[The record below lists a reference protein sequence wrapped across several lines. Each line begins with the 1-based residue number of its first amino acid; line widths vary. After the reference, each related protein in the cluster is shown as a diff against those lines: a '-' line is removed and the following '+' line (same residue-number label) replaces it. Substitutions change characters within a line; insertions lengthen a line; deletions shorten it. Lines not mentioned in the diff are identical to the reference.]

1 MRKLFIPLL
10 LCSALEANEK
20 NGFFIEAGF
29 ETGLLE
35 GTQTQEKN
43 YTTTQ
48 TTTKTTTN
56 NYNYLPLNSI
66 LQRAT
71 NLFKDADISKLS
83 FSSLSPVRA
92 SLDLSG
98 HLTIENFLPYNL
110 NNVKLSFTDAQG
122 NVIDLGVIE
131 TLPKQSKIVLS
142 YQQFNETKQVFD
154 NIMEEQKKYYEKEA
168 ERRKNKTTSSVS
180 ETNREPSF
188 TFPTFEVL
196 STPHSDPNTQRVFE
210 ALSKINTN
218 LVMKYSDTNNF
229 ESAKDKTEKFTAK
242 TAEEFTNL
250 MLNMIAV
257 LDSQSWGDAILNAPF
272 EFTDNKQSG
281 ECTNKGDSNDN
292 CVYPQ
297 KNGLVKSNVDKK
309 YVLDK
314 QSIVNNF
321 RGKTDL
327 DVSLL
332 NGAGVDGLGSNTT
345 PTNNDDG
352 KNYGQL
358 AVVASALN
366 PQKLFGTDYK
376 TINLADLRAILHE
389 FSHTKGYTH
398 NGNMTYQRVPVV
410 GSNGQ
415 QEKKDDGALKDSD
428 GLPYNVCSLYGGQ
441 GQPSFPSNYPNSIY
455 HNCADVPA
463 GFLGVTAA
471 VWQQLINQNALPIN
485 FANLNSQTNYNLNA
499 TLNTQDMANS
509 VIGTIQKT
517 LTATSTTT
525 TTSYHHSKSLQRFRS
540 PLLGINVK
548 IGYQNYFNDFIGL
561 AYYGIIKYNYAKA
574 ANQKVQ
580 QLSYGGGID
589 LLLDFITTYSNK
601 NSPTGIQTRRNF
613 SSSFGIFGG
622 LRGLYNSYY
631 ALNKVKGSGNLD
643 AATGLNYRY
652 KHSKYSVGISIP
664 LIQRKAS
671 VISSGSDYTNSF
683 VFNEGASHFKVFF
696 NYGWVF

>member
-10 LCSALEANEK
+10 LFSALEANEK

-35 GTQTQEKN
+35 GTQTQEKRH
-43 YTTTQ
+43 
-48 TTTKTTTN
+48 TTTKNTYAT
-56 NYNYLPLNSI
+56 YNYLPTDTI
-66 LQRAT
+66 LKRAA
-71 NLFKDADISKLS
+71 NLFTDAKSISQLN
-83 FSSLSPVRA
+83 FSSLSPVKV
-92 SLDLSG
+92 LYIG
-98 HLTIENFLPYNL
+98 GKLTIENFLPYNL
-110 NNVKLSFTDAQG
+110 SNVKLSFTDAQG

-131 TLPKQSKIVLS
+131 TIPKHSKIVLPG
-142 YQQFNETKQVFD
+142 EAFD
-154 NIMEEQKKYYEKEA
+154 SLKEA
-168 ERRKNKTTSSVS
+168 FDKIDPYTFFLPKFEATSTSVS
-180 ETNREPSF
+180 
-188 TFPTFEVL
+188 
-196 STPHSDPNTQRVFE
+196 DANTQRVFE
-210 ALSKINTN
+210 TLNKIKTN
-218 LVMKYSDTNNF
+218 LIMKYSNENPNNF
-229 ESAKDKTEKFTAK
+229 NTCPYNNNGNTKNDCWQPFTPQ

-272 EFTDNKQSG
+272 EFTNSSTDCDN
-281 ECTNKGDSNDN
+281 DSSK
-292 CVYPQ
+292 CVNPGT
-297 KNGLVKSNVDKK
+297 NGLVDSKVDQQ
-309 YVLDK
+309 YVLNK
-314 QSIVNNF
+314 QGIVNNF
-321 RGKTDL
+321 RKKIEID
-327 DVSLL
+327 
-332 NGAGVDGLGSNTT
+332 
-345 PTNNDDG
+345 
-352 KNYGQL
+352 
-358 AVVASALN
+358 AVVLKNSGVVGLANGYGNDGEYGTLGVEAYALD
-366 PQKLFGTDYK
+366 PKKLFSNNLK
-376 TINLADLRAILHE
+376 TINLEDLRTILHE

-398 NGNMTYQRVPVV
+398 NGNMTYQRVPT
-410 GSNGQ
+410 GQNENG
-415 QEKKDDGALKDSD
+415 KPKDSD

-441 GQPSFPSNYPNSIY
+441 GQSAFPSNYPNSIY

-485 FANLNSQTNYNLNA
+485 YANLGSQTNYNLNA
-499 TLNTQDMANS
+499 SLNTQDLANS
-509 VIGTIQKT
+509 MLSTIQKT
-517 LTATSTTT
+517 FVTSSVTNHY
-525 TTSYHHSKSLQRFRS
+525 SSSASQNFRS
-540 PLLGINVK
+540 PILGVNAK

-561 AYYGIIKYNYAKA
+561 AYYGIVKYNYSKA
-574 ANQKVQ
+574 LNQKFQ

-631 ALNKVKGSGNLD
+631 VLNKVKGSGNLD
-643 AATGLNYRY
+643 VATGLNYRY

>member
-10 LCSALEANEK
+10 LFSALEANEK

-35 GTQTQEKN
+35 GTQTQEKRH
-43 YTTTQ
+43 
-48 TTTKTTTN
+48 TTTKNTYTT
-56 NYNYLPLNSI
+56 YNYLPTDTI
-66 LQRAT
+66 LKRAA
-71 NLFKDADISKLS
+71 NLFTNAEAISKLK
-83 FSSLSPVRA
+83 FSSLSPVRV
-92 SLDLSG
+92 LYMYNG
-98 HLTIENFLPYNL
+98 QLTIENFLPYNL
-110 NNVKLSFTDAQG
+110 SNVKLSFTDAQG

-131 TLPKQSKIVLS
+131 TIPKHSKIILPGEAFDGLKIDPYTLFLPKI
-142 YQQFNETKQVFD
+142 
-154 NIMEEQKKYYEKEA
+154 EA
-168 ERRKNKTTSSVS
+168 TSTSVS
-180 ETNREPSF
+180 
-188 TFPTFEVL
+188 
-196 STPHSDPNTQRVFE
+196 DANTQRVFE
-210 ALSKINTN
+210 TLNKIKTD
-218 LVMKYSDTNNF
+218 LVVNYRNENKF
-229 ESAKDKTEKFTAK
+229 KDHENHWEAFTPQ

-272 EFTDNKQSG
+272 DF
-281 ECTNKGDSNDN
+281 TNKGGEECDTSKENE
-292 CVYPQ
+292 CVNPGT
-297 KNGLVKSNVDKK
+297 NGRVNSQNAS
-309 YVLDK
+309 YVLNK
-314 QSIVNNF
+314 QDIVNKF
-321 RGKTDL
+321 RNKADL
-327 DVSLL
+327 DVVVLKDS
-332 NGAGVDGLGSNTT
+332 GVVGLGSDIT
-345 PTNNDDG
+345 PSNNDDG
-352 KNYGQL
+352 KHYGQL
-358 AVVASALN
+358 GVVASALD
-366 PQKLFGTDYK
+366 PKKLFGNNLK
-376 TINLADLRAILHE
+376 TINLQDLRTILHE
-389 FSHTKGYTH
+389 FSHTKGYGH
-398 NGNMTYQRVPVV
+398 NGNMTYQRVPT
-410 GSNGQ
+410 GQNENG
-415 QEKKDDGALKDSD
+415 KPKDSD

-441 GQPSFPSNYPNSIY
+441 GQSAFPSNYPNSIY

-485 FANLNSQTNYNLNA
+485 FANLGSQTNYNLNA
-499 TLNTQDMANS
+499 SLNTQDLANS
-509 VIGTIQKT
+509 MLSTIQKT
-517 LTATSTTT
+517 FVTSSVTNHYF
-525 TTSYHHSKSLQRFRS
+525 SSASQSFRS
-540 PLLGINVK
+540 PILGVNAK

-589 LLLDFITTYSNK
+589 LLVDFITTYSNK
-601 NSPTGIQTRRNF
+601 NSPIDIQTRRNF

-643 AATGLNYRY
+643 VATGLNYRY

-671 VISSGSDYTNSF
+671 IVSSNGDYTNSF

>member
-10 LCSALEANEK
+10 LFSALEANQK

-35 GTQTQEKN
+35 GVQTQEKRH
-43 YTTTQ
+43 
-48 TTTKTTTN
+48 TTTKNTYAT
-56 NYNYLPLNSI
+56 YNYLPTDAVLK
-66 LQRAT
+66 RAA
-71 NLFKDADISKLS
+71 NLFTNAEAISKLK
-83 FSSLSPVRA
+83 FSSLSPVRV
-92 SLDLSG
+92 LYMYNG
-98 HLTIENFLPYNL
+98 QLTIENFLPYNL
-110 NNVKLSFTDAQG
+110 SNVKLSFTDAQG

-131 TLPKQSKIVLS
+131 TIPKHSKIVLPG
-142 YQQFNETKQVFD
+142 EAFD
-154 NIMEEQKKYYEKEA
+154 SLKIDPYTLFLPKIEA
-168 ERRKNKTTSSVS
+168 TSTSI
-180 ETNREPSF
+180 
-188 TFPTFEVL
+188 
-196 STPHSDPNTQRVFE
+196 SDANTQRVFE
-210 ALSKINTN
+210 TLNKIKTN
-218 LVMKYSDTNNF
+218 LIVNYRNENKF
-229 ESAKDKTEKFTAK
+229 EGHQNHWEAFTPQ

-272 EFTDNKQSG
+272 EFTNKGGGECDTSKENECVNPGTNGRVNSQNKSYVLNKQ
-281 ECTNKGDSNDN
+281 D
-292 CVYPQ
+292 
-297 KNGLVKSNVDKK
+297 
-309 YVLDK
+309 
-314 QSIVNNF
+314 IVNKF
-321 RGKTDL
+321 RNKADL
-327 DVSLL
+327 DVVVLKDS
-332 NGAGVDGLGSNTT
+332 GVVGLGSDIT
-345 PTNNDDG
+345 PSNNDDG
-352 KNYGQL
+352 KHYGQL
-358 AVVASALN
+358 GVVASALD
-366 PQKLFGTDYK
+366 PKKLFSNNLK
-376 TINLADLRAILHE
+376 TIKLEDLRTILHE

-398 NGNMTYQRVPVV
+398 NGNMTYQRVPT
-410 GSNGQ
+410 GQNENG
-415 QEKKDDGALKDSD
+415 KPKDSD

-441 GQPSFPSNYPNSIY
+441 GQSAFPSNYPNSIY

-485 FANLNSQTNYNLNA
+485 FANLNNQTNYNLNA
-499 TLNTQDMANS
+499 SLNTQDLANS
-509 VIGTIQKT
+509 MLSTIQKT
-517 LTATSTTT
+517 FV
-525 TTSYHHSKSLQRFRS
+525 TTSVTNHYSSSASQSFRS
-540 PLLGINVK
+540 PILGVNAK

-574 ANQKVQ
+574 SSEKVQ

-589 LLLDFITTYSNK
+589 LLVDFITTYSNK
-601 NSPTGIQTRRNF
+601 NNPIDIQTKRNF

-671 VISSGSDYTNSF
+671 IVSSGDGYTNSL

>member
-35 GTQTQEKN
+35 GTQTQEKRH
-43 YTTTQ
+43 
-48 TTTKTTTN
+48 TTTKNTYAT
-56 NYNYLPLNSI
+56 YNYLPTDTI
-66 LQRAT
+66 LKRAA
-71 NLFKDADISKLS
+71 NLFTDAKSISQLN
-83 FSSLSPVRA
+83 FSSLSPVKV
-92 SLDLSG
+92 LYIG
-98 HLTIENFLPYNL
+98 GKLTIENFLPYNL
-110 NNVKLSFTDAQG
+110 SNVKLSFTDAQG

-131 TLPKQSKIVLS
+131 TIPKHSKIVLPGEA
-142 YQQFNETKQVFD
+142 FNSL
-154 NIMEEQKKYYEKEA
+154 KEA
-168 ERRKNKTTSSVS
+168 FDKIDPYTFFIPKFEATSTSVS
-180 ETNREPSF
+180 
-188 TFPTFEVL
+188 
-196 STPHSDPNTQRVFE
+196 DANTQRVFE
-210 ALSKINTN
+210 TLNKIKTN
-218 LVMKYSDTNNF
+218 LIMKYSNENPSNFNTCPYNNNGNT
-229 ESAKDKTEKFTAK
+229 KNDCWQPFTPQ

-272 EFTDNKQSG
+272 EFTNSPTDCDNDPSKCVNPGINGRVDSKVDQQYVLNKQG
-281 ECTNKGDSNDN
+281 
-292 CVYPQ
+292 
-297 KNGLVKSNVDKK
+297 
-309 YVLDK
+309 
-314 QSIVNNF
+314 IVNNF
-321 RGKTDL
+321 RKKIEID
-327 DVSLL
+327 
-332 NGAGVDGLGSNTT
+332 
-345 PTNNDDG
+345 
-352 KNYGQL
+352 
-358 AVVASALN
+358 AVVLKNSGVVGLANGYGNDGEYGTLGVEAYALD
-366 PQKLFGTDYK
+366 PKKLFGNNLK
-376 TINLADLRAILHE
+376 TINLQDLRTILHE
-389 FSHTKGYTH
+389 FSHTKGYGH
-398 NGNMTYQRVPVV
+398 NGNMTYQRVPT
-410 GSNGQ
+410 GQNENG
-415 QEKKDDGALKDSD
+415 KPKDSD

-441 GQPSFPSNYPNSIY
+441 GQSAFPSNYPNSIY

-485 FANLNSQTNYNLNA
+485 FANLGSQTNYNLNA
-499 TLNTQDMANS
+499 SLNTQDLANS
-509 VIGTIQKT
+509 MLSTIQKT
-517 LTATSTTT
+517 FVTSSVTDHYF
-525 TTSYHHSKSLQRFRS
+525 SSASQSFRS
-540 PLLGINVK
+540 PILGVNAK

-589 LLLDFITTYSNK
+589 LLVDFITTYSNK
-601 NSPTGIQTRRNF
+601 NSPIDIQTRRNF

-643 AATGLNYRY
+643 VATGLNYRY

-671 VISSGSDYTNSF
+671 IVSSGGDYTNSF

>member
-10 LCSALEANEK
+10 LYSALEANEK

-35 GTQTQEKN
+35 GTQTQEKRH
-43 YTTTQ
+43 
-48 TTTKTTTN
+48 TTTKNTYAT
-56 NYNYLPLNSI
+56 YNYLPTDAVLK
-66 LQRAT
+66 RAA
-71 NLFKDADISKLS
+71 NLFTNAEAISKLK
-83 FSSLSPVRA
+83 FSSLSPVKV
-92 SLDLSG
+92 LYIG
-98 HLTIENFLPYNL
+98 GKLTIENFLPYNL
-110 NNVKLSFTDAQG
+110 SNVKISFTDAQG
-122 NVIDLGVIE
+122 NIIDLGVIE
-131 TLPKQSKIVLS
+131 TIPKHSKIVLPG
-142 YQQFNETKQVFD
+142 EAFD
-154 NIMEEQKKYYEKEA
+154 SLKEA
-168 ERRKNKTTSSVS
+168 FDKIDPYTFFFPKFEATSTSVS
-180 ETNREPSF
+180 
-188 TFPTFEVL
+188 
-196 STPHSDPNTQRVFE
+196 DANTQRVFE
-210 ALSKINTN
+210 TLNKIKTN
-218 LVMKYSDTNNF
+218 LIMKYSSENPNNF
-229 ESAKDKTEKFTAK
+229 NTCPYNNNGNTKNDCWQPFTPQ

-272 EFTDNKQSG
+272 EFTNSSTDCDNDPSKCVNPGINGRVDSKVDQQYVLNKQG
-281 ECTNKGDSNDN
+281 
-292 CVYPQ
+292 
-297 KNGLVKSNVDKK
+297 
-309 YVLDK
+309 
-314 QSIVNNF
+314 IVNNF
-321 RGKTDL
+321 RKKIEI
-327 DVSLL
+327 DVVVLKNSGVVGLA
-332 NGAGVDGLGSNTT
+332 NGYGNDGEYGTLGVEAYALE
-345 PTNNDDG
+345 PT
-352 KNYGQL
+352 
-358 AVVASALN
+358 
-366 PQKLFGTDYK
+366 KLFGNNLK
-376 TINLADLRAILHE
+376 TINLEDLRTILHE

-398 NGNMTYQRVPVV
+398 NGNMTYQRVPT
-410 GSNGQ
+410 GQSENG
-415 QEKKDDGALKDSD
+415 KPKDSD

-441 GQPSFPSNYPNSIY
+441 GQSAFPSNYPNSIY

-485 FANLNSQTNYNLNA
+485 FANLGSQTNYNLNA
-499 TLNTQDMANS
+499 SLNTQDLANS
-509 VIGTIQKT
+509 MLSTIQKT
-517 LTATSTTT
+517 FVTSSVTNHYF
-525 TTSYHHSKSLQRFRS
+525 SSASQSFRS
-540 PLLGINVK
+540 PILGVNAK

-601 NSPTGIQTRRNF
+601 NSPIDIQTRRNF

-643 AATGLNYRY
+643 VATGLNYRY

-671 VISSGSDYTNSF
+671 IVSSGGDYTNSF

>member
-10 LCSALEANEK
+10 LFSALEANEK

-35 GTQTQEKN
+35 GTQTQEKRH
-43 YTTTQ
+43 
-48 TTTKTTTN
+48 TTTKNTYAT
-56 NYNYLPLNSI
+56 YNYLPTDAVLK
-66 LQRAT
+66 RAA
-71 NLFKDADISKLS
+71 NLFTDAKSISQLN
-83 FSSLSPVRA
+83 FSSLSPVKV
-92 SLDLSG
+92 LYIG
-98 HLTIENFLPYNL
+98 GKLTIENFLPYNL
-110 NNVKLSFTDAQG
+110 SNVKLSFTDAQG

-131 TLPKQSKIVLS
+131 TIPKHSKIVLPG
-142 YQQFNETKQVFD
+142 EAFD
-154 NIMEEQKKYYEKEA
+154 SLKEA
-168 ERRKNKTTSSVS
+168 FDKIDPYTFFFPKFEATSTSVS
-180 ETNREPSF
+180 
-188 TFPTFEVL
+188 
-196 STPHSDPNTQRVFE
+196 DANTQRVFE
-210 ALSKINTN
+210 TLNKIKTN
-218 LVMKYSDTNNF
+218 LIMKYSNENPSNFNTCPYNNNGNT
-229 ESAKDKTEKFTAK
+229 KNDCWQPFTPQ

-272 EFTDNKQSG
+272 DFTNSSTDCDNDPSKCVNPGINGRVDSKVDQQYVLNKQG
-281 ECTNKGDSNDN
+281 
-292 CVYPQ
+292 
-297 KNGLVKSNVDKK
+297 
-309 YVLDK
+309 
-314 QSIVNNF
+314 IVNNF
-321 RGKTDL
+321 RKKIEID
-327 DVSLL
+327 
-332 NGAGVDGLGSNTT
+332 
-345 PTNNDDG
+345 
-352 KNYGQL
+352 
-358 AVVASALN
+358 AVVLKNSGVVGLANGYGNDGEYGTLGVEAYALD
-366 PQKLFGTDYK
+366 PTKLFSNNLK
-376 TINLADLRAILHE
+376 TINLQDLRTILHE
-389 FSHTKGYTH
+389 FSHTKGYGH
-398 NGNMTYQRVPVV
+398 NGNMTYQRVPT
-410 GSNGQ
+410 GQSENG
-415 QEKKDDGALKDSD
+415 KPKDSD

-441 GQPSFPSNYPNSIY
+441 GQSAFPSNYPNSIY

-485 FANLNSQTNYNLNA
+485 YANLGSQTNYNLNA
-499 TLNTQDMANS
+499 SLNTQDLANS
-509 VIGTIQKT
+509 MLNTIQKT
-517 LTATSTTT
+517 FVTSSVTNHY
-525 TTSYHHSKSLQRFRS
+525 SSSASQNFRS
-540 PLLGINVK
+540 PILGVNAK

-574 ANQKVQ
+574 SSEKVQ

-601 NSPTGIQTRRNF
+601 NSPIDIQTRRNF

-643 AATGLNYRY
+643 VATGLNYRY

-671 VISSGSDYTNSF
+671 IVSSDGDYTNSL

>member
-35 GTQTQEKN
+35 GTQTQEKRH
-43 YTTTQ
+43 
-48 TTTKTTTN
+48 TTTKNTYAT
-56 NYNYLPLNSI
+56 YNYLPTDTI
-66 LQRAT
+66 LKRAA
-71 NLFKDADISKLS
+71 NLFTDAKSISQLN
-83 FSSLSPVRA
+83 FSSLSPVKV
-92 SLDLSG
+92 LYIG
-98 HLTIENFLPYNL
+98 GKLTIENFLPYNL
-110 NNVKLSFTDAQG
+110 NNVKISFTDAQG
-122 NVIDLGVIE
+122 NIIDLGVIE
-131 TLPKQSKIVLS
+131 TIPKHSKIVLPG
-142 YQQFNETKQVFD
+142 EAFD
-154 NIMEEQKKYYEKEA
+154 SLKEA
-168 ERRKNKTTSSVS
+168 FDKIGPYTFFLPKFEATSTSVS
-180 ETNREPSF
+180 
-188 TFPTFEVL
+188 
-196 STPHSDPNTQRVFE
+196 DANTQRVFE
-210 ALSKINTN
+210 TLNKIKTN
-218 LVMKYSDTNNF
+218 LIMKYSSENPNNF
-229 ESAKDKTEKFTAK
+229 NTCPYNNNGNTKNDCWQPFTPQ

-272 EFTDNKQSG
+272 DFTNSSTDCDNDPSKCVNPGINGRVDSKVDQQYVLNKQG
-281 ECTNKGDSNDN
+281 
-292 CVYPQ
+292 
-297 KNGLVKSNVDKK
+297 
-309 YVLDK
+309 
-314 QSIVNNF
+314 IVNNF
-321 RGKTDL
+321 RKKIEID
-327 DVSLL
+327 
-332 NGAGVDGLGSNTT
+332 
-345 PTNNDDG
+345 
-352 KNYGQL
+352 
-358 AVVASALN
+358 AVVLKNSGVVGLANGYGNDGEYGTLGVEAYALD
-366 PQKLFGTDYK
+366 PTKLFDNNLK
-376 TINLADLRAILHE
+376 TINLQDLRTILHE
-389 FSHTKGYTH
+389 FSHTKGYGH
-398 NGNMTYQRVPVV
+398 NGNMTYQRVPT
-410 GSNGQ
+410 GQNENG
-415 QEKKDDGALKDSD
+415 KPKDSD

-441 GQPSFPSNYPNSIY
+441 GQSAFPSNYPNSIY

-485 FANLNSQTNYNLNA
+485 FANLGSQTNYNLNA
-499 TLNTQDMANS
+499 SLNTQDLANS
-509 VIGTIQKT
+509 MLSTIQKT
-517 LTATSTTT
+517 FVTSSVTNHYF
-525 TTSYHHSKSLQRFRS
+525 SSASQNFRS
-540 PLLGINVK
+540 PILGVNAK

-589 LLLDFITTYSNK
+589 LLVDFITTYSNK
-601 NSPTGIQTRRNF
+601 NNPIDIQTRRNF

-643 AATGLNYRY
+643 VATGLNYRY

-671 VISSGSDYTNSF
+671 IVSSNGDYTNSL